1 MSAIEQGDH
10 VLSPVAIEAAC
21 DELVNDDCSVVRALH
36 GTLQDFA
43 VPVESG
49 RYARDSKIPVVRE
62 EEAKFN
68 VCRQI
73 VEDHGAEGGF
83 PVVRG
88 RALLAPEAVSEGG
101 MNLQRGPR
109 S

>member
-1 MSAIEQGDH
+1 MLLGPANRDDQQGQKDVEVIVRAAGDVAVSAIEQGDH

-36 GTLQDFA
+36 GTLLDFA

-49 RYARDSKIPVVRE
+49 RDAWDSKIPVVRE
-62 EEAKFN
+62 EEAKFH

-73 VEDHGAEGGF
+73 
-83 PVVRG
+83 
-88 RALLAPEAVSEGG
+88 
-101 MNLQRGPR
+101 
-109 S
+109 